1 MQQEHGFYIVF
12 KTTLIFIFIITW
24 LFIPHSNVMGASENP
39 KILILNSYN
48 TGLIF
53 SDDEMK
59 GIRSMLPENADVYI
73 EFMDA
78 KRISTNE
85 YLRELHDLY
94 QIKYKNHD
102 FDIIVSLD
110 DDAFHFLLKYRDEL
124 FPGTPVVF
132 CGVNRFTDD
141 MLVGKPFFTGVV
153 ETIDIQSSLEIGIKL
168 FPDTQHILVV
178 TDNTTTGKINRQ
190 IIENLSESGL
200 FTADF
205 IFMDPGSGL
214 TLEEL
219 IKKVKTGPVN
229 SIVYYADFFQDSTGA
244 TLDTTK
250 VMSSLSKA
258 SPFPIFVHGGHMYV
272 GNGALGGKVND
283 GFYHGQ
289 EASQMVRDI
298 LSGVPVESIAV
309 KKTSANVYMFDHR
322 ELIRWNI
329 PLSALPSESIILN
342 RQYSFYEQNKHLI
355 WGAIG
360 FFLIQTGIIIAL
372 TINISNRRKA
382 EAAIRSLNESL
393 EQRVEERTAQ
403 LKSVNKELEAFS
415 YSVSHDLRAPLRS
428 MDGFSQALLEDYGD
442 SFDAQGKDY
451 LQRIRSASRRM
462 SVIIDDLLKLSRITR
477 SEVHLADVNLSELA
491 QSIAAELSE
500 QAPERKIQWE
510 ITPGLHASAD
520 ANLIRIALLNLL
532 QNAWKF
538 TSHHP
543 TAIIEFGQILLEGE
557 SVYYVRD
564 DGAGFDMN
572 YANKLFGA
580 FQRLHDSNEFE
591 GSGIG
596 LATVQRIIHL
606 HNGRIWAEG
615 KEEQGSTFYF
625 SLPENL
631 TEQ

>member
-1 MQQEHGFYIVF
+1 MQQEHGFRIALKTALIVVF
-12 KTTLIFIFIITW
+12 VIAR
-24 LFIPHSNVMGASENP
+24 LFIPHSSALGTHKNP

-73 EFMDA
+73 EFMDS
-78 KRISTNE
+78 KRISSNE
-85 YLRELHDLY
+85 YLKELLDLY
-94 QIKYKNHD
+94 RIKYRNHE

-110 DDAFHFLLKYRDEL
+110 DDAFHFLRAHRDEL
-124 FPGTPVVF
+124 FPDTPVVF

-141 MLVGKPFFTGVV
+141 MLSGIPLFTGVV
-153 ETIDIQSSLEIGIKL
+153 ETIDIKSSLEIGLKL
-168 FPDTQHILVV
+168 FPGTQHILVV

-205 IFMDPGSGL
+205 LFLDPGRGL

-219 IKKVKTGPVN
+219 IEKVKAGPVD
-229 SIVYYADFFQDSTGA
+229 SIVYYADFFQDSTGT
-244 TLDTTK
+244 TLDTAK

-289 EASQMVRDI
+289 EASQMVHDI
-298 LSGVPVESIAV
+298 LNGVSIGSIPV

-329 PLSALPSESIILN
+329 PLSALSPESIILN
-342 RQYSFYEQNKHLI
+342 RQYSFYEQNKNLI
-355 WGAIG
+355 WGTVG
-360 FFLIQTGIIIAL
+360 FFLVQTGIIIAL

-428 MDGFSQALLEDYGD
+428 MDGFSQALMEDYGD
-442 SFDAQGKDY
+442 SFDEQGKDY
-451 LQRIRSASRRM
+451 IHRIRSASRRM
-462 SVIIDDLLKLSRITR
+462 SVIIEDLLKLSRITR
-477 SEVHLADVNLSELA
+477 SEVHQTDVNLSELA

-500 QAPERKIQWE
+500 QAPDRKIQWK
-510 ITPGLHASAD
+510 IAPGLHARAD
-520 ANLIRIALLNLL
+520 ANLMRIALLNLI

-538 TSHHP
+538 TSRHT
-543 TAIIEFGQILLEGE
+543 TAKIELGKIQLENE
-557 SVYYVRD
+557 TAFFVRD

-580 FQRLHDSNEFE
+580 FQRLHDTNDFE
-591 GSGIG
+591 GTGIG

-625 SLPENL
+625 TLPDNFAK
-631 TEQ
+631 